1 MGHELTDTMTE
12 FLEWSAF
19 LFAIGNVIV
28 TQTLFNS
35 NGEESFSTLPQGL
48 IWAPVG
54 ISLFHIFFP
63 MDWLNETLFK
73 IEDKVT
79 ETETY
84 DQARIEFM
92 TVSFLH
98 NELTSRIMILKIPS
112 PRKRP

>member
-12 FLEWSAF
+12 YLEWSAF
-19 LFAIGNVIV
+19 LFAVGNVIV

-35 NGEESFSTLPQGL
+35 IGKESFSTLSKGL
-48 IWAPVG
+48 IWAPIG

-84 DQARIEFM
+84 DQARIEFI
-92 TVSFLH
+92 TVSCLH
-98 NELTSRIMILKIPS
+98 IELISRITILKIP
-112 PRKRP
+112 